1 MKHSTFLKVAQAV
14 ASESKCV
21 SLSVGAVLVKDGHI
35 ISTGYNGTP
44 KGYMNCNE
52 HVGIAIPKEDHTA
65 WSQKFEIH
73 AEMNAILHCPV
84 STQGAVIYVTD
95 SPCFNCAKHLI
106 AAGVKEIYF
115 GQIYH
120 RYHTTLKNEWQEV
133 IDFCDEMG
141 VKLCQL

>member
-1 MKHSTFLKVAQAV
+1 MEHSTFMKVAQAV

-21 SLSVGAVLVKDGHI
+21 SVGVGAVLVRGGHI
-35 ISTGYNGTP
+35 LSTGYNGTP
-44 KGYMNCNE
+44 KGYENCHDVIGMSLCREE
-52 HVGIAIPKEDHTA
+52 HHE
-65 WSQKFEIH
+65 WSKKYEIH
-73 AEMNAILHCPV
+73 AEMNAILYCPV

-95 SPCFNCAKHLI
+95 SPCFNCTKHLI
-106 AAGVKEIYF
+106 AAGVKEIYY

-120 RYHTTLKNEWQEV
+120 RYHTTLKDEWQEV